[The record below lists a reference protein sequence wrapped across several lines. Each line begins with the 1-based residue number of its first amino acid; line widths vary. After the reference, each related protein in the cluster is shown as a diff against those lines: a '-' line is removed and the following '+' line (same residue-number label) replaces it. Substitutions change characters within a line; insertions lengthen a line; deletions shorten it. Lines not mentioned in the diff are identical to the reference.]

1 MKHIKR
7 FNQIDKANEN
17 ILLGGLAF
25 AGIMAGIAALP
36 AAYRWAKNF
45 WSKNVTGS
53 KYKLTGRTEKI
64 VTKLPKDISPV
75 VLLKQ
80 SQRDAGEVVTDLKE
94 YEDALGNK
102 FWGWEHLYAEG
113 DFYDYQQYL
122 TYADMY
128 VALYKEEDLP
138 ELKKFLE
145 NSERFTGK
153 GRLSKP
159 NPIEMIYSSE
169 GPSYKGGTHGVG

>member
-17 ILLGGLAF
+17 VLLGGLAF

-53 KYKLTGRTEKI
+53 KYKLTGSVEKV
-64 VTKLPKDISPV
+64 VTKLPKEISPV

-94 YEDALGNK
+94 YEDNLGNK
-102 FWGWEHLYAEG
+102 FWGYEHLYAEG

-122 TYADMY
+122 TYAD
-128 VALYKEEDLP
+128 VFTALYKEEDLP

-145 NSERFTGK
+145 NSQRFTGR
-153 GRLSKP
+153 GGLTKP